1 MKFIHV
7 RGHSDDVGND
17 RADLLVQWGKE
28 EGPYS
33 RLREVEPETV
43 VEAKERRV
51 VWRERLRK
59 EEEKIEEE
67 ERESERVGAERDR
80 DKLGRMA
87 NVNVSVEVCRE
98 CECRIVRG
106 VNEEGEEFELRLG
119 MCDLDVARGGLMVG
133 PPAGSMSCEHNEL

>member
-1 MKFIHV
+1 M
-7 RGHSDDVGND
+7 
-17 RADLLVQWGKE
+17 
-28 EGPYS
+28 
-33 RLREVEPETV
+33 
-43 VEAKERRV
+43 

-87 NVNVSVEVCRE
+87 NVNVSVEIE